1 LIVIYQ
7 KVACL
12 LLYCIDAT
20 PPFHPSLLT
29 HTLPLFLPITTLT
42 PDSEIGS
49 GTGLVGLSLA
59 SSSQFQSREV
69 VVTDQKDHLGLI
81 QRNVDANSNKL
92 HAPLFVREL
101 DWLSDGEEEGGNGRA
116 SITSSPFDVIVGTDV
131 AYCKELYAPVV
142 HALEKVAGP
151 ESLILLGVTRTDT
164 GPLFFQL
171 LHQAG
176 FDYCLLPTAVG
187 DGGEGSCVEAGGFA
201 LFSVVRRGRGGGEKG
216 GREKEM
222 N

>member
-1 LIVIYQ
+1 MDSNLP
-7 KVACL
+7 KSDMPAPL
-12 LLYCIDAT
+12 LRRRCTSIPFQPPPHT
-20 PPFHPSLLT
+20 SSPSPFH
-29 HTLPLFLPITTLT
+29 
-42 PDSEIGS
+42 SEIGS

-59 SSSQFQSREV
+59 SSSQFQPREV

-81 QRNVDANSNKL
+81 QRNVDANSSKF
-92 HAPLFVREL
+92 HAPLLVREF
-101 DWLSDGEEEGGNGRA
+101 DWLSDGEEEGETGKA
-116 SITSSPFDVIVGTDV
+116 SLTSSPFDVIVGTDV

-201 LFSVVRRGRGGGEKG
+201 LLSVVRRGREERMERGKE
-216 GREKEM
+216 EEM

>member
-1 LIVIYQ
+1 MRVT
-7 KVACL
+7 CL
-12 LLYCIDAT
+12 FFVRVDAA
-20 PPFHPSLLT
+20 PPSHPNLPIHPLSPSLENSPP
-29 HTLPLFLPITTLT
+29 H
-42 PDSEIGS
+42 SEIGS

-59 SSSQFQSREV
+59 SNSQFKPREV

-81 QRNVDANSNKL
+81 QRNVDANSSKL
-92 HAPLFVREL
+92 HAPISVREF
-101 DWLSDGEEEGGNGRA
+101 DWLSKGEKEEG

-142 HALEKVAGP
+142 HALEQVAGP

-176 FDYCLLPTAVG
+176 FDYCLLPTAVE

-201 LFSVVRRGRGGGEKG
+201 LLSVVRRGRRVEG
-216 GREKEM
+216 GRG
-222 N
+222 